1 MHAWDMGIGER
12 NRFAVALATTQGELG
27 VIYIPPHTNLLIVGW
42 SRSTHAPL
50 SLLIPSSQTRGV
62 VTRPSSRD
70 HRCRPGRHPPR
81 PCRLAPS
88 PSRHRLPPSPS
99 SSAPRPGAGP
109 TAISRRPASP
119 PLSHLL
125 RRVSLPPETPSSS
138 PTPVSSPARPWPQL
152 SASTTWPAAT
162 SPPSLTATSVGSTCR
177 RAGPP
182 SMSGGKQQPPHR
194 QPEALTSEP

>member
-42 SRSTHAPL
+42 STSTHAPL

-70 HRCRPGRHPPR
+70 HRCRPGRHPPP

-99 SSAPRPGAGP
+99 SSAPPPWRWPNRHLPPPGLAAPFPPPSPGQPAAGDAVVFSNAGEFPRPTLAPIVGLHHLAGSDLAAQP
-109 TAISRRPASP
+109 HR
-119 PLSHLL
+119 HL
-125 RRVSLPPETPSSS
+125 RRVDLPP
-138 PTPVSSPARPWPQL
+138 RR
-152 SASTTWPAAT
+152 
-162 SPPSLTATSVGSTCR
+162 PSLHVR
-177 RAGPP
+177 W
-182 SMSGGKQQPPHR
+182 
-194 QPEALTSEP
+194 